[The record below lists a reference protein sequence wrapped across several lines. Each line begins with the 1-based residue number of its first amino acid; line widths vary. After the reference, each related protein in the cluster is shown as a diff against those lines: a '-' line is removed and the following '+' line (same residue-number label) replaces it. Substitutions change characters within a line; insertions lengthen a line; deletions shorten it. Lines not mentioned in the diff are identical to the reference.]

1 MNEVHSTGME
11 HGRETVNLAE
21 IEKDM
26 MDDIMYKTYLHQ
38 QTYGIQDQSD
48 VGKKFNLEN
57 MDSVCSE
64 FRTAITD
71 CLQNRNADS
80 HRSSMPYY
88 DEAFSSLNCSRQMDA
103 YNNCVS
109 GRLSGLY

>member
-1 MNEVHSTGME
+1 ME

-26 MDDIMYKTYLHQ
+26 MDDIMYKTYLHK
-38 QTYGIQDQSD
+38 QTYGIRDKSD
-48 VGKKFNLEN
+48 VDKKFNLEN
-57 MDSVCSE
+57 MDSVCNELKS
-64 FRTAITD
+64 AITD
-71 CLQNRNADS
+71 CLQNRNTDTN
-80 HRSSMPYY
+80 RSTMPYY
-88 DEAFSSLNCSRQMDA
+88 DEAFSSLNCATEMDA